1 MATPQE
7 SMMSHYSLLATLNKC
22 MWISPETF
30 VRFTDPRL
38 NWLVPYLSNN
48 FLLVNKSSYHSF
60 SLISASASIDA
71 LYRQCCSVELHY
83 GTLLI
88 GYHYVARK
96 TGSRFVP
103 TNSPIRQFDMTLA
116 QSLAQTPNC
125 LINVTVPFLDWHQEF
140 LWLWKVGWTCKR

>member
-1 MATPQE
+1 MFVDFLE
-7 SMMSHYSLLATLNKC
+7 NRK
-22 MWISPETF
+22 TF

-38 NWLVPYLSNN
+38 DWLFPSLSNN
-48 FLLVNKSSYHSF
+48 SLSVNKSSYHSV
-60 SLISASASIDA
+60 SSISASASIDA
-71 LYRQCCSVELHY
+71 LYRQCCFVELHH
-83 GTLLI
+83 GTPLI

-103 TNSPIRQFDMTLA
+103 TNSPIRQFDMSLA

-140 LWLWKVGWTCKR
+140 L

>member
-7 SMMSHYSLLATLNKC
+7 SMMSHYSLLATLNKF

-38 NWLVPYLSNN
+38 DWLFPSLSNN
-48 FLLVNKSSYHSF
+48 SFLVNKSSYHSV
-60 SLISASASIDA
+60 SLISEGASIDA
-71 LYRQCCSVELHY
+71 LYRQCCSVELQH

-116 QSLAQTPNC
+116 QSLAQTPNW
-125 LINVTVPFLDWHQEF
+125 LINVTVPFLDWRQEF
-140 LWLWKVGWTCKR
+140 L

>member
-1 MATPQE
+1 MFVHFLENQ
-7 SMMSHYSLLATLNKC
+7 K
-22 MWISPETF
+22 TF

-38 NWLVPYLSNN
+38 DWLFPSLSNN
-48 FLLVNKSSYHSF
+48 SFLVNKSSYHSV
-60 SLISASASIDA
+60 SLISEGASIDA
-71 LYRQCCSVELHY
+71 LYRQCCSVELQH

-116 QSLAQTPNC
+116 QSLAQTPNW
-125 LINVTVPFLDWHQEF
+125 LINVTVPFLDWRQEF
-140 LWLWKVGWTCKR
+140 L

>member
-1 MATPQE
+1 MFVDFLE
-7 SMMSHYSLLATLNKC
+7 NRK
-22 MWISPETF
+22 TF

-38 NWLVPYLSNN
+38 DWLFPSLSNN
-48 FLLVNKSSYHSF
+48 SLLVNKSSYHSV
-60 SLISASASIDA
+60 SSISASASIDA
-71 LYRQCCSVELHY
+71 LYRQCWFVELHH
-83 GTLLI
+83 GTPLI

-103 TNSPIRQFDMTLA
+103 TNSPIRQFDMSLA

-140 LWLWKVGWTCKR
+140 L

>member
-1 MATPQE
+1 MFVDFLE
-7 SMMSHYSLLATLNKC
+7 NRK
-22 MWISPETF
+22 TF

-38 NWLVPYLSNN
+38 DWLFHSLSNN
-48 FLLVNKSSYHSF
+48 SLLVNKSSYHSV
-60 SLISASASIDA
+60 SSISASASIDA
-71 LYRQCCSVELHY
+71 LYRQCCFVELHH
-83 GTLLI
+83 GTPLI

-103 TNSPIRQFDMTLA
+103 TNSPIRQFDMSLA

-140 LWLWKVGWTCKR
+140 L

>member
-1 MATPQE
+1 MFVDFLE
-7 SMMSHYSLLATLNKC
+7 NRK
-22 MWISPETF
+22 TF

-38 NWLVPYLSNN
+38 DWLFPSLSNN
-48 FLLVNKSSYHSF
+48 SLLVNKSSYHSV
-60 SLISASASIDA
+60 SSISASASIDA
-71 LYRQCCSVELHY
+71 LYQQCCFVELHH
-83 GTLLI
+83 GTPLI

-103 TNSPIRQFDMTLA
+103 TNSPIRQFDMSLA

-140 LWLWKVGWTCKR
+140 L